1 MKYKTSG
8 SENSLKN
15 PVNGGSVPVDAAGT
29 GGIHQGSGPHVNS
42 QDLLPTLQFPLVSAT
57 YPGLQDKGAWMDKE
71 DLSVERLEQQDRAPL
86 LPTTLLDLP
95 AVASAPSTVAHMDP
109 IRAELIFLGSLTPP
123 CPGEQP
129 EKVGHGGTWG
139 AQGSGTS
146 HHTGCCL
153 HVTFGVRGAALAVL
167 ILPAESKERPFP
179 TANQTCGIW
188 KSPRHNKQGILGCFK
203 CVPAWIYA

>member
-42 QDLLPTLQFPLVSAT
+42 QDLPPTLHSHWSVPLSQGCRT
-57 YPGLQDKGAWMDKE
+57 KKPGWTRRTSLWRDWSSRTEPPCSPPPSWTSQAAAG
-71 DLSVERLEQQDRAPL
+71 
-86 LPTTLLDLP
+86 
-95 AVASAPSTVAHMDP
+95 APSTVAHMDP
-109 IRAELIFLGSLTPP
+109 IRAELISVGSLTPP

-129 EKVGHGGTWG
+129 GKVGHGGTWG
-139 AQGSGTS
+139 AQGTGTS

-167 ILPAESKERPFP
+167 ILPAESKESPFP
-179 TANQTCGIW
+179 TAKQTW
-188 KSPRHNKQGILGCFK
+188 DLEVSETQ
-203 CVPAWIYA
+203 